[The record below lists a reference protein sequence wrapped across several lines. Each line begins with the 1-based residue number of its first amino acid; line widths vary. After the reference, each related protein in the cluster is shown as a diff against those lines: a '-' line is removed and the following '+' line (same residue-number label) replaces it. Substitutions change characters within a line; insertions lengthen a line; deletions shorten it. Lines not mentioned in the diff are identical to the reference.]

1 MTKEIYIGTR
11 ADFNTM
17 EKLIKKPLRRLNQ
30 GLAESL
36 RTAALSKGIK
46 KTEQK
51 KRLEF
56 YSVSEIDL
64 KQLNDKA
71 TPLVKVDKNK
81 MVSSLTKVNGKYTQ
95 RMDYKT
101 AEKYKKELAT
111 AMSKC
116 IEIVGA
122 DKNTRNKPR
131 IFTGKNPYKVG
142 DWIKLYSGYSCKSVV
157 RIWKITPKGYY
168 IEFPIMTNVYGDKIP
183 MVSNIEFAKAHFKN
197 VNGYDNYGEHDFTIP
212 YKSNEDRM
220 IFEKSNI
227 LHRLSKYDMKCIK
240 EYGHPLSLIK
250 EDKEKG
256 YNSQLMF
263 N

>member
-111 AMSKC
+111 AMNKC

-131 IFTGKNPYKVG
+131 TFTGKNPYEVG
-142 DWIKLYSGYSCKSVV
+142 DWITKYFGGNNMTHI

-168 IEFPIMTNVYGDKIP
+168 YESPQMLDDNGNAIRITNLDY
-183 MVSNIEFAKAHFKN
+183 AKAN
-197 VNGYDNYGEHDFTIP
+197 YNGVHGFQSMDSDWTIP
-212 YKSNEDRM
+212 YKGNEDRM
-220 IFEKSNI
+220 SFRKCNTIV
-227 LHRLSKYDMKCIK
+227 RLSWSDAKMIKHSGAHKITDKKQQGYKY
-240 EYGHPLSLIK
+240 YNLI
-250 EDKEKG
+250 D
-256 YNSQLMF
+256 
-263 N
+263 

>member
-1 MTKEIYIGTR
+1 MVKEIYIGTR

-17 EKLIKKPLRRLNQ
+17 EKLIKKPLSRLNQ
-30 GLAESL
+30 CLAESL

-101 AEKYKKELAT
+101 AEKYKRELAL

-116 IEIVGA
+116 IEIVGK
-122 DKNTRNKPR
+122 DKNIRSKPT

-142 DWIKLYSGYSCKSVV
+142 DWIRVYTKYGSYSHTA
-157 RIWKITPKGYY
+157 RIAKITPKGYY
-168 IEFPIMTNVYGDKIP
+168 CETPYMTHKNGVAIGNI
-183 MVSNIEFAKAHFKN
+183 SNIDYAKHHFNN
-197 VNGYDNYGEHDFTIP
+197 VTGYSNHMDFSFLIP
-212 YKSNEDRM
+212 YVGNEKRMKFRLNKQLIRITKSDINFPKVITEQNKM
-220 IFEKSNI
+220 GY
-227 LHRLSKYDMKCIK
+227 HK
-240 EYGHPLSLIK
+240 EHICF
-250 EDKEKG
+250 D
-256 YNSQLMF
+256 
-263 N
+263 